1 MIRISLLLVFLSI
14 FNAGAQIQL
23 ENKSL
28 SQPDLE
34 ILYSGRQNSIHLLSE
49 NPLHT
54 YSITSTA
61 SVITKK
67 SENTYSFYPAYH
79 LAIDTIRIHDGAVL
93 VKEFHFRVLNMP
105 INSIQLANLTPIQ
118 KKASKNELLAHPRIS
133 LVQNSLYLSEEKIQS
148 FDFKLYSPTAPDSLV
163 FESIDSPGTA
173 FTTDQIAALSTAK
186 SGDRLEISRIVV
198 IDDKGVKYVYRG
210 LYVIIE

>member
-1 MIRISLLLVFLSI
+1 MIRISLILAFLSI
-14 FNAGAQIQL
+14 FNAGAQLQL

-34 ILYSGRQNSIHLLSE
+34 ILYSGRENSIHLLSE
-49 NPLHT
+49 HPLNT
-54 YSITSTA
+54 CSITSTA

-79 LAIDTIRIHDGAVL
+79 LAIDTIRIYEGDVL
-93 VKEFHFRVLNMP
+93 IKEYHYRVLNMP
-105 INSIQLANLTPIQ
+105 INTLQLGNLTPIQ
-118 KKASKNELLAHPRIS
+118 KKASKSELLANPRIS
-133 LVQNSLYLSEEKIQS
+133 LVQNSLYLSEEKIQT
-148 FDFKLYSPTAPDSLV
+148 FDFKLYSPAAPDSLV

-173 FTTDQIAALSTAK
+173 FTADQIAALSTAK
-186 SGDRLEISRIVV
+186 AGDRLEISRIVV

>member
-1 MIRISLLLVFLSI
+1 MIRISLVLAFLSI

-34 ILYSGRQNSIHLLSE
+34 ILYSGRENSIHLLSE
-49 NPLHT
+49 HPLNI

-61 SVITKK
+61 SIITKK
-67 SENTYSFYPAYH
+67 SENIYSFYPAYH
-79 LAIDTIRIHDGAVL
+79 LAIDTIRIYEGNVL
-93 VKEFHFRVLNMP
+93 IKEYHYRVLNMS
-105 INSIQLANLTPIQ
+105 INTIQLGRLTPIQ
-118 KKASKNELLAHPRIS
+118 KKTSKNELLAHPSIS
-133 LVQNSLYLSEEKIQS
+133 LVQNSLYLSEEKIQT

-198 IDDKGVKYVYRG
+198 LDDKGIKYIYRG
-210 LYVIIE
+210 LYVILE

>member
-1 MIRISLLLVFLSI
+1 MIRISLVLVFLSI

-34 ILYSGRQNSIHLLSE
+34 ILYSGRENSIHLLSE
-49 NPLHT
+49 HPLNI

-61 SVITKK
+61 SIITKK
-67 SENTYSFYPAYH
+67 SENIYSFYPAYH
-79 LAIDTIRIHDGAVL
+79 LAIDTIRIYEGNVL
-93 VKEFHFRVLNMP
+93 IKEYHYRVLNMS
-105 INSIQLANLTPIQ
+105 INTIQLGRLTPIQ
-118 KKASKNELLAHPRIS
+118 KKTSKNELLAHPSIS
-133 LVQNSLYLSEEKIQS
+133 LVQNSLYLSEEKIQT

-198 IDDKGVKYVYRG
+198 LDDKGIKYIYRG
-210 LYVIIE
+210 LYVILE